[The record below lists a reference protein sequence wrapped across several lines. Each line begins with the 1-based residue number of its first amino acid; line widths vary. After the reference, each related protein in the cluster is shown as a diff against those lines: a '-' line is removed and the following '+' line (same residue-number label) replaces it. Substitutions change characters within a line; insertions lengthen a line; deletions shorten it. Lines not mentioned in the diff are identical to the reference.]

1 MFGRQPRLPIDLV
14 LGTYPGKTTSRSYSD
29 YIKSLLDSLKE
40 SYTLVS
46 EQSKKM
52 GEKNK
57 TRFDKKIRATEL
69 LVGDR
74 VLVRNVD
81 IRGINLA

>member
-1 MFGRQPRLPIDLV
+1 MFGRQPRL
-14 LGTYPGKTTSRSYSD
+14 KTTSRSYSD
-29 YIKSLLDSLKE
+29 YIKTLPDSLKE

-74 VLVRNVD
+74 VLGRNVD